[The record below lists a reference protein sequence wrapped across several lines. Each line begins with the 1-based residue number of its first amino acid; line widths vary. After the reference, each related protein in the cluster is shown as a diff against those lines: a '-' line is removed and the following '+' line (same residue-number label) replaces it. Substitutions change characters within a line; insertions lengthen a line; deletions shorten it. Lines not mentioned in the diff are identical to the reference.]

1 MSSRAVKK
9 LYGDKLDIEPVSF
22 SESEV
27 ESDTEHGAKPNP
39 FALLGGGAD
48 DDSESDEEP
57 EPHPEPKSEEPD
69 KSPSPASQKPSSK
82 SKNKKKKKKAK
93 KVKDQSSQGKADD
106 KVGSNVDEDMELLNQ
121 LASSSI
127 SAEAG
132 TKIDTRYLD
141 YERELGQLFGKDAMA
156 DAESVA
162 TSSLFPPIKHKMASW
177 GGRDGRTIPGTNR
190 RLILAKI
197 KSTFPPMLRREIMME
212 TVKPNVFKFT
222 HSESY
227 QQCER
232 TYLALRTVGDPQAI
246 INSVF
251 PHSYYHVQTLLMLA
265 EDFVRAGQHSEAAD
279 LVERCLVTFDRA
291 IKPSFDLG
299 KSRLPFKYYENRQF
313 YLTLFRHVKVLM
325 RRGTWRTALEVVKL
339 MWSLDEKDP
348 YGAGRLVDFFA
359 LNSAEYDY
367 LLSLPTE
374 DYPNIAYS
382 QALAGY
388 LKKEQDSEVVQ
399 RLEKAVKQC
408 PAIAHEL
415 LSLELPEVGPRDTV
429 LAKMYGVQ
437 MQALW
442 QPQSTILNMLHQ
454 VLAKVGDIHS
464 EPRKVNKDLA
474 RFVLLSELKEAL
486 SILPEEYLSNLWSD
500 DLLPPDDD
508 INPYN

>member
-9 LYGDKLDIEPVSF
+9 LYGDKLDIEPVSG
-22 SESEV
+22 SDSEV
-27 ESDTEHGAKPNP
+27 ESDKEQGSKPNP
-39 FALLGGGAD
+39 FALLGGGGDD
-48 DDSESDEEP
+48 DDSESDKEP
-57 EPHPEPKSEEPD
+57 EPQPEPKSEEA
-69 KSPSPASQKPSSK
+69 SPKPSSK

-93 KVKDQSSQGKADD
+93 KAKDQSSQGKADD
-106 KVGSNVDEDMELLNQ
+106 NAGSAVDEDMELLNQ

-132 TKIDTRYLD
+132 TTKIDTRYLD

-197 KSTFPPMLRREIMME
+197 KSTFPPMLKREIMME

-388 LKKEQDSEVVQ
+388 LKKEQDSEVEQ
-399 RLEKAVKQC
+399 RLEKAVKQS
-408 PAIAHEL
+408 PAIAHQL
-415 LSLELPEVGPRDTV
+415 LALELPEVGPRDTV

-442 QPQSTILNMLHQ
+442 QPQSTILDMLHR
-454 VLAKVGDIHS
+454 VLAKVGGDAHS
-464 EPRKVNKDLA
+464 EPRKVDKDLA

-486 SILPEEYLSNLWSD
+486 SILPEEYLNNLWSD

-508 INPYN
+508 INPYS